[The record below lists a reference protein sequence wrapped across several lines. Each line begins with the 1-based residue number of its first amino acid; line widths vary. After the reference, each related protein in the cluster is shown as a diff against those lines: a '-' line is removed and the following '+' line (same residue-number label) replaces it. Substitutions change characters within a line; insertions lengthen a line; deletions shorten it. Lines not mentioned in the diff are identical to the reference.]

1 MTTTDPTTSTTSAIG
16 TEVRFPTGFLWGAA
30 TASYQIEGATTAGGR
45 TPSIWDTF
53 AQVPGAVIGGD
64 TGDVACAHYYR
75 MPDDVALMAS
85 LNLGAYRF
93 SAAWPRVRPDGG
105 SPNQTGIDF
114 YARLVDELLAAGITP
129 WATLYHWDLPQALED
144 NGGWTNRDT
153 AYRFADYALTLYDAV
168 GDRVP
173 YWTTMNEPWCS
184 AFLGYTGGQHAPG
197 RQEGVAGLVA
207 AHHLMLGHGLVV
219 DELRRRGTTAD
230 LGITLNL
237 TVADPFDPTEPA
249 DVQAAHHVDQ
259 LWNRV
264 FLDPILRGS
273 YADDLHAIT
282 AGTTWRGKPW
292 EEFVHDGDLAVISS
306 PIDVLG
312 VNYYHGDGASGR
324 PHPEEQLLGSRIEHP
339 TRPVGSPFPG
349 GDDLTFPRRGYPVT
363 GLDWEVQPDG
373 LTRLLVR
380 LHEEYDVPP
389 IYITENGAAYDDVVG
404 LDGSVHDP
412 ERWVYIDAHL
422 RAVHAAIAAGV
433 DVRGYF
439 AWSFLD
445 NFEWAYGYGQRFG
458 IVHVDYRNQRRT
470 PKTSALRYAQVAATS
485 VLAGEGD
492 GTLLPASTGAPSPA
506 GDGR

>member
-1 MTTTDPTTSTTSAIG
+1 MTTTESATSTAAAPG
-16 TEVRFPTGFLWGAA
+16 AEVRFPPGFLWGAA
-30 TASYQIEGATTAGGR
+30 TASYQIEGAAAEGGR

-53 AQVPGAVIGGD
+53 ARVPGAVVGGD
-64 TGDVACAHYYR
+64 NGDVACDHYYR

-93 SAAWPRVRPDGG
+93 STAWPRVRPDGG
-105 SPNQTGIDF
+105 APNQAGIDF
-114 YARLVDELLAAGITP
+114 YSRLVDQLLGAGITP
-129 WATLYHWDLPQALED
+129 WVTLYHWDLPQALED
-144 NGGWTNRDT
+144 EGGWTNRDT
-153 AYRFADYALTLYDAV
+153 AYRFAEYALTLYDAL

-219 DELRRRGTTAD
+219 DELRRRGSTAD

-249 DVQAAHHVDQ
+249 DVDAAHRVDH

-273 YADDLHAIT
+273 YAEELPTIT
-282 AGTTWRGKPW
+282 AGLTWQGRAW
-292 EEFVHDGDLAVISS
+292 EDFVQDGDLALIST
-306 PIDVLG
+306 PLDVLG

-324 PHPEEQLLGSRIEHP
+324 PHPADDLLGSRVEAP
-339 TRPVGSPFPG
+339 SRSVRSPFPG
-349 GDDLTFPRRGYPVT
+349 GGDLSFPRRGYPVT
-363 GLDWEVQPDG
+363 GLDWEVQPEG

-380 LHEEYDVPP
+380 LHEDYDVPP
-389 IYITENGAAYDDVVG
+389 IYITENGAAYDDAVSP
-404 LDGSVHDP
+404 DGSVHDP
-412 ERWVYIDAHL
+412 ERWGYIGSHL
-422 RAVHAAIAAGV
+422 RAVHAAMAAGV

-439 AWSFLD
+439 AWSLLD
-445 NFEWAYGYGQRFG
+445 NFEWAFGYGQRFG
-458 IVHVDYRNQRRT
+458 IVHVDYETLRRT
-470 PKTSALRYAQVAATS
+470 PKTSALRYADVAATS
-485 VLAGEGD
+485 
-492 GTLLPASTGAPSPA
+492 TLV
-506 GDGR
+506 DDR